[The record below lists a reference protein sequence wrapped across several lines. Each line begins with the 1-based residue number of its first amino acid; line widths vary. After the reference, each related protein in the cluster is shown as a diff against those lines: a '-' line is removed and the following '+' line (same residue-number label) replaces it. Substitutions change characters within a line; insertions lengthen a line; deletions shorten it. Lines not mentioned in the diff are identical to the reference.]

1 MRSCAVP
8 ASAVILLAAVFV
20 AGCARKEEPK
30 PAAPQAPAAAPASP
44 VAEGKALFEQ
54 KCGVCHG
61 LDRATG
67 RSETREK
74 WAEIIK
80 TMQEKK
86 ADWISD
92 GEAAKMLEYLSAER
106 GKR

>member
-8 ASAVILLAAVFV
+8 VSAVILLAAVIV

-30 PAAPQAPAAAPASP
+30 PAPQAPAAAPASP

-61 LDRATG
+61 LDRATS
-67 RSETREK
+67 RSETRVK

-92 GEAAKMLEYLSAER
+92 GEAAKILEYLSAEH
-106 GKR
+106 GKK